1 MLLAIDVG
9 NTNTVL
15 GLFDLAPKPILRES
29 FRFQTEKDRTG
40 DEYGLQLRTLFD
52 FAGIQMEQVHDVII
66 SSVVP
71 PMQFPLEQMC
81 KRFFGKKPL
90 LVGPGIKTG
99 MPVLYDNPREV
110 GADRIVN
117 AVAAY
122 EKWPQGLI
130 IVDFGTAPTF
140 DAVSPKGEYLG
151 GAIAPG
157 IAISMEALFQHA
169 SKLPRVAFEKPDKVV
184 GRNTV
189 ASMQS
194 GLVFGYAGLVDSICS
209 RIAEEL
215 GFSVKIVAT
224 SRRCTVMPSASPS
237 QARRLAI
244 CGEKYR
250 DSEAWARSASAWRR
264 RASRIISTCR
274 MVLSMVISRSP
285 KSIGLVRKS
294 NAPRFIAVRM
304 LLMSP

>member
-15 GLFDLAPKPILRES
+15 GVFDANRLRDS
-29 FRFQTEKDRTG
+29 FRVQTEKDSTG
-40 DEYGLQLRTLFD
+40 DEYGLQIKSLFD
-52 FAGIQMEQVHDVII
+52 FAGLRVSDGHDVIV

-71 PMQFPLEQMC
+71 PMVFPLEQMA

-122 EKWPQGLI
+122 DKWPQGLV
-130 IVDFGTAPTF
+130 IVDFGTATTF
-140 DAVSPKGEYLG
+140 DAVNPRGEYLG
-151 GAIAPG
+151 GSIAPG
-157 IAISMEALFQHA
+157 IQISMEALFHRA
-169 SKLPRVAFEKPDKVV
+169 SKLPRVAFERPERVV

-194 GLVFGYAGLVDSICS
+194 GLVYGYVGLVDGICA
-209 RIAEEL
+209 RMKDEL
-215 GFSVKIVAT
+215 GFPVKVIAT
-224 SRRCTVMPSASPS
+224 GG
-237 QARRLAI
+237 LAPLI
-244 CGEKYR
+244 GGISKQIEVVDDQLTLDGLKIIYQRNAGER
-250 DSEAWARSASAWRR
+250 
-264 RASRIISTCR
+264 
-274 MVLSMVISRSP
+274 
-285 KSIGLVRKS
+285 
-294 NAPRFIAVRM
+294 
-304 LLMSP
+304 